1 MKNRIAVVGY
11 GGQGAWHCAQLLKG
25 DVAELTGTYDIRKI
39 RNDAALANGI
49 FVYDSFNA
57 IINDASVD
65 AVVIAVPNDSHRGLV
80 VQALLAGKNVICE
93 KPVEMSVVSFFV

>member
-1 MKNRIAVVGY
+1 M
-11 GGQGAWHCAQLLKG
+11 
-25 DVAELTGTYDIRKI
+25 
-39 RNDAALANGI
+39 
-49 FVYDSFNA
+49 YDSFNA